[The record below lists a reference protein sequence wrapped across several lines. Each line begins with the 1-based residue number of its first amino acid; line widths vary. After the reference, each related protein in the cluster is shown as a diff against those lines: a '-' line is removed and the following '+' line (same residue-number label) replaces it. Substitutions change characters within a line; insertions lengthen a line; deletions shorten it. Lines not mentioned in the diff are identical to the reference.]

1 MDHDVLDLT
10 EPGTSRSV
18 ETPDGELHYHEAGD
32 GPPLL
37 LLHGSGPGVSAWAN
51 FGATL
56 PSFAGHFRTL
66 ALDLPG
72 FGRSYEP
79 EAPAPMHGP
88 TAVAAFLDALGID
101 RAPIVGNSLG
111 GNIAARVAANDP
123 SRVVRLV
130 TMGGVGVP
138 IFSPLPS
145 EGISRLVDFVED
157 PTRGRLVEWMR
168 TMVYDPAMLTDDFVE
183 QRWQTANTPEA
194 LDGIRRIYSREMLGG
209 LRDMM
214 LDNTETFA
222 LLRRIQAP
230 TLVTWGRDDR
240 VTPLDGFL
248 APMRLIRNAELHVF
262 PDCGHWAMLER
273 KDDWERVV
281 LSFLTRDRD

>member
-1 MDHDVLDLT
+1 MTELT
-10 EPGTSRSV
+10 AASTSRTV
-18 ETPDGELHYHEAGD
+18 DTPDGELHYHEAGD

-51 FGATL
+51 FGDNL
-56 PSFAGHFRTL
+56 PTFAGRFRTL

-79 EAPAPMHGP
+79 EQPAPLHGP
-88 TAVAAFLDALGID
+88 TAVVAFLDALGIEQ
-101 RAPIVGNSLG
+101 APIVGNSLG
-111 GNIAARVAANDP
+111 GGIA
-123 SRVVRLV
+123 SRVTANHPERVTRLV

-138 IFSPLPS
+138 LFSPLPS

-168 TMVYDPAMLTDDFVE
+168 SMVYDPAVLTDDFVE
-183 QRWQTANTPEA
+183 MRWQAATAEGA
-194 LDGIRRIYSREMLGG
+194 LDGIRRIYSREMLAV

-214 LDNTETFA
+214 LDNTDTIG

-240 VTPLDGFL
+240 VTPLDGFI
-248 APMRLIRNAELHVF
+248 APMRMIRHCELHVF
-262 PDCGHWAMLER
+262 PNCGHWAMLER
-273 KDDWERVV
+273 KHEWERVV
-281 LSFLTRDRD
+281 MSFLTRDLD

>member
-1 MDHDVLDLT
+1 MTDLT
-10 EPGTSRSV
+10 AQNTTRTI

-32 GPPLL
+32 GPPLV

-51 FGATL
+51 FGDNLA
-56 PSFAGHFRTL
+56 SFAGHFRTV

-79 EAPAPMHGP
+79 DTPAPLHGP
-88 TAVAAFLDALGID
+88 TAVVAFLDALGID

-111 GNIAARVAANDP
+111 GNIAARVAADHP
-123 SRVVRLV
+123 ARVSRLV

-157 PTRGRLVEWMR
+157 PTRSRLVEWMR

-183 QRWQTANTPEA
+183 QRWQVASTPEA
-194 LDGIRRIYSREMLGG
+194 LEGIRRIYSREMLGV

-222 LLRRIQAP
+222 LLRRIEAP

-281 LSFLTRDRD
+281 LSFLTRDGD